1 MWCINA
7 RTYAHT
13 YTYTYTH
20 GCLLIHTHTYTYTYI
35 FTHGCLLIHTHTHT
49 YKGKHEQLDELLTE
63 LEGPTL
69 KVVQC
74 SVYAW
79 FTHIT
84 HIYTHT
90 HTHITH
96 IHTHTHTQGEMSHI
110 WRVSLDPSDA
120 SFTPFHAA
128 LGANG
133 KFYEPC
139 LGYV

>member
-20 GCLLIHTHTYTYTYI
+20 GCLLIHTHTYTHTYI

-90 HTHITH
+90 HTHPHTLLIFT
-96 IHTHTHTQGEMSHI
+96 HTHTHRARCRTSGACLWIHLMPRSPPSTPPWAQMVSSTSH
-110 WRVSLDPSDA
+110 A
-120 SFTPFHAA
+120 
-128 LGANG
+128 
-133 KFYEPC
+133 
-139 LGYV
+139 